1 HHLRPLLSPDGRRLL
16 LRGLL
21 TGQVWDVATGNPVT
35 GYLTLRDAVPSLGGL
50 RAAAAFSPDG
60 TFLLTADADSGAQP
74 NGLARVWETATG
86 KPISPLLVHEQ
97 DVVTAAFGPGGDR
110 VVTGSADATARI
122 WDVRTGKQLTPPMR
136 HRTRVALCRFSPDG
150 RRIVTF

>member
-1 HHLRPLLSPDGRRLL
+1 KGLYHLLFSPDGTHIYAVSEGVLSGYEATTGQAVFPPAAFKERRLKHLKWITSDRLHHLRPLLSPDARRLL

-21 TGQVWDVATGNPVT
+21 TAQVWDVATGSPVT

-60 TFLLTADADSGAQP
+60 TFLLTADADSGDQP

-86 KPISPLLVHEQ
+86 KPISPLLVH
-97 DVVTAAFGPGGDR
+97 
-110 VVTGSADATARI
+110 
-122 WDVRTGKQLTPPMR
+122 
-136 HRTRVALCRFSPDG
+136 
-150 RRIVTF
+150 